1 MPRLTAADK
10 ERLRSINMLM
20 DELYSL
26 NAEIYESLV
35 DMELDECYRN
45 VSKMIRQLRKLQESL
60 KDET

>member
-1 MPRLTAADK
+1 
-10 ERLRSINMLM
+10 MLM

-26 NAEIYESLV
+26 NADIYESLV

>member
-1 MPRLTAADK
+1 MPRLTAADR

>member
-1 MPRLTAADK
+1 
-10 ERLRSINMLM
+10 MLM

>member
-1 MPRLTAADK
+1 MPRLTAADR

-26 NAEIYESLV
+26 NADIYESLV